1 MVFINPCS
9 IFESMT
15 PSQSSSPNEEECESI
30 VHDLLHC
37 LITNKNEKDKCV
49 QVEGVINQCNAKIQ
63 SMKGVPQNTNYCT
76 DEIFDYSRCAIRLN
90 TSMCSNE
97 YKMLHECKLRRK
109 RFLFGEDLGI
119 LHMNPQARK
128 KW

>member
-1 MVFINPCS
+1 MS
-9 IFESMT
+9 ESE
-15 PSQSSSPNEEECESI
+15 SSSPNPNDCEAI

-37 LITNKNEKDKCV
+37 LITNKNDKEKCV
-49 QVEGVINQCNAKIQ
+49 PIERVIHQCNSNIEA
-63 SMKGVPQNTNYCT
+63 MKGVPQNTNYCV
-76 DEIFDYSRCAIRLN
+76 DEIFDYSRCAIKLN

-119 LHMNPQARK
+119 LQMNPQARK